1 MDEGASMPT
10 EPVELIISL
19 FELSLLLAGAFLLF
33 RVLLHPER
41 RARWLAPRPLPPWPV
56 TLLEF
61 AIFVFLI
68 FGSGVFFQILLHL
81 LTKDF
86 TSASTDWV
94 ALQLC
99 VNGLGLD
106 GGGLVGWLLFR
117 SMQKTWHA
125 DAGAVATEPLPV
137 TPRLPWSKVW
147 LYAGGTL
154 LMALPVV
161 AAVNLGWVYLLRKLG
176 LPDEPQDLIAIFSNT
191 KSPFVVAAL
200 LAVACGLA
208 PLYEE
213 LLFRAGIYRFCR
225 ENDNG
230 VPMLISAPFLAAAI
244 SKTMDAWTAF
254 YHKSP
259 VLGLKAF
266 LISIALVALGA
277 VIFYL
282 AKRNT
287 FIRQHRRVFSII
299 LCGFLF
305 GAMHQNLA
313 SFVPLS
319 LFGMVL
325 AVAYET
331 TGSIRVAIIAHGL
344 FNLNTVLI
352 VLSGLS

>member
-1 MDEGASMPT
+1 MQEVGIFGVECTPKSRSVQSSKLAGVAPQSFGLVFAGETGMDGGASMPT
-10 EPVELIISL
+10 EPVEIIISL
-19 FELSLLLAGAFLLF
+19 FELSLLLAGVFLLF
-33 RVLLHPER
+33 RILAHPKR
-41 RARWLAPRPLPPWPV
+41 RARWLAPRTLPAWPV

-61 AIFVFLI
+61 FIFVFLI
-68 FGSGVFFQILLHL
+68 FGSGAFFQILLHL
-81 LTKDF
+81 LTKDI
-86 TSASTDWV
+86 TSASSDWI
-94 ALQLC
+94 ALQMS
-99 VNGLGLD
+99 VNGIGMD

-117 SMQKTWHA
+117 SMQKTWYA
-125 DAGAVATEPLPV
+125 DAGAATPAPLSVA
-137 TPRLPWSKVW
+137 PRLPWSKVG

-154 LMALPVV
+154 LMALPVI

-176 LPDEPQDLIAIFSNT
+176 LPDEPQELIAIFANT

-213 LLFRAGIYRFCR
+213 LLFRAGIYRYCR
-225 ENDNG
+225 QKMGRN
-230 VPMLISAPFLAAAI
+230 
-244 SKTMDAWTAF
+244 W
-254 YHKSP
+254 
-259 VLGLKAF
+259 
-266 LISIALVALGA
+266 ALVLSG
-277 VIFYL
+277 
-282 AKRNT
+282 
-287 FIRQHRRVFSII
+287 
-299 LCGFLF
+299 CLF

-325 AVAYET
+325 AVAYEA